1 MLQQPRFPYVRF
13 ECKAQEV
20 KDDKGH
26 ISFKN
31 QYWAT
36 IIPAGGKDEVVKD
49 AVEWIAGLRTKG
61 ETRGPFDA
69 NAGEYIQWY
78 ERFSKMFEQFK
89 AGEEMTMT
97 GTPLRA
103 ILAFTKAEIAQA
115 ESVRI
120 FSLEDLSVANEEALR
135 HMGIGARA
143 MKDKATQLL
152 ASKGE
157 NHLAEENAA
166 LRVKLEQMEARMEAF
181 IAAGMK
187 EPNKGGRPRKVVEAE
202 QE

>member
-1 MLQQPRFPYVRF
+1 MIQTPRFPYVRF
-13 ECKAQEV
+13 SVEAKEV
-20 KDDKGH
+20 KDENGH

-36 IIPAGGKDEVVKD
+36 IIPAGGKDEVLKD
-49 AVEWIAGLRTKG
+49 AVEWIASLRTKG
-61 ETRGPFDA
+61 ETRGPFDSNA
-69 NAGEYIQWY
+69 NEYIQWH

-115 ESVRI
+115 ESIRI
-120 FSLEDLSVANEEALR
+120 YSVEDLATANEEALR

-143 MKDKATQLL
+143 MKDKAVQLL

-166 LRVKLEQMEARMEAF
+166 LRVKLEQLEARVEDML
-181 IAAGMK
+181 AAGLK
-187 EPNKGGRPRKVVEAE
+187 VPGKVGRPRKTEE
-202 QE
+202 IDE

>member
-1 MLQQPRFPYVRF
+1 MIQTPRFPYVRF
-13 ECKAQEV
+13 SVDAKEI
-20 KDDKGH
+20 KDENGH

-36 IIPAGGKDEVVKD
+36 IIPAGGKDEVLKD
-49 AVEWIAGLRTKG
+49 AVEWIASLRTKG

-69 NAGEYIQWY
+69 NASEYIQWH

-89 AGEEMTMT
+89 AGEEMTVI

-115 ESVRI
+115 ESIRI
-120 FSLEDLSVANEEALR
+120 FSVEDLAVANEEAIR
-135 HMGIGARA
+135 HMGIGGRA
-143 MKDKATQLL
+143 MKDKAVQLL

-157 NHLAEENAA
+157 NHLAEENSA
-166 LRVKLEQMEARMEAF
+166 LRVKLEQLEARVEEM

-187 EPNKGGRPRKVVEAE
+187 VPGKVGRPRKTEE
-202 QE
+202 IDE